1 MVLVSGTPEATNAL
15 AKLLEEGRLRGGP
28 LSVRMHIADG
38 NSERAVVDSTAKP
51 SGDTSAVD
59 CVLLP
64 RGIEVSGPQSFHQN
78 AWSISEK
85 DSIRIRRRFMLL
97 GETLDSIHVRDLV
110 CILDAFGKITAGPI
124 EISASGAQGANA
136 AVAAVLTKSP
146 VALRLRELP
155 VSFSEKGAPDHFNIL
170 RVTDMDGVLD
180 AAKARGPVRL
190 E

>member
-1 MVLVSGTPEATNAL
+1 
-15 AKLLEEGRLRGGP
+15 
-28 LSVRMHIADG
+28 
-38 NSERAVVDSTAKP
+38 
-51 SGDTSAVD
+51 
-59 CVLLP
+59 
-64 RGIEVSGPQSFHQN
+64 VSGPQSFHQN

-110 CILDAFGKITAGPI
+110 CILDAFGKITSGPI

-170 RVTDMDGVLD
+170 RVTDMDGILD
-180 AAKARGPVRL
+180 AARARGPVRL